1 MQKTIGLAL
10 FLSILS
16 IFISCGEPETI
27 ESANESTQHQYDL
40 IKVDSIGIE
49 LGDSNYVF
57 GAIIDATYLVDGRI
71 ALLDILQRKILVFSG
86 NGEFIGSA
94 GREGMGPGEF
104 ISPYS
109 ITALSD
115 GGFAVSDI
123 QQGRITFFDSTLEYV
138 KELSGFQPMAP
149 DRIRIGPNGS
159 FFGRRHNWYY
169 DEDEDELYSG
179 SEYCLWSDSVQPDQ
193 IYQEN
198 YFLHSSDDHFF
209 CGIASSEDGRFFTMP
224 SSKIDYRITG
234 YTSEGDVSFQIEL
247 PWETMYLTEEE
258 LLAARPHMVIPGPG
272 SESTSSELSADWS
285 PDSTRGAGILAG
297 LDAEN
302 RLWVK
307 SGKGEIA
314 SPIFDLYNAT
324 DGSSLGSIQT
334 TLPAIARFWSVRV
347 SESGIL
353 GWDHN
358 PGDYPRVYMLELI
371 DRNL

>member
-209 CGIASSEDGRFFTMP
+209 CGIASSEDGRFFTVISHEIKEKAEFP
-224 SSKIDYRITG
+224 RNISFVSKSNNGESWVPNVFHHGKWAEII
-234 YTSEGDVSFQIEL
+234 SEPEK
-247 PWETMYLTEEE
+247 
-258 LLAARPHMVIPGPG
+258 
-272 SESTSSELSADWS
+272 
-285 PDSTRGAGILAG
+285 
-297 LDAEN
+297 DAEF
-302 RLWVK
+302 REAVRK
-307 SGKGEIA
+307 V
-314 SPIFDLYNAT
+314 T
-324 DGSSLGSIQT
+324 D
-334 TLPAIARFWSVRV
+334 A
-347 SESGIL
+347 
-353 GWDHN
+353 
-358 PGDYPRVYMLELI
+358 LI
-371 DRNL
+371 KLNNLM